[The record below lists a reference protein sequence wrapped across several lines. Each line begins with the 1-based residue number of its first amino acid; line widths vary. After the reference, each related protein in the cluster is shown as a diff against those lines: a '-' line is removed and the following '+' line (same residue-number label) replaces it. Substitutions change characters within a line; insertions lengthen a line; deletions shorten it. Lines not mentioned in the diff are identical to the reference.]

1 MHSWRVQQRLIVTL
15 LIAIMAAATASQ
27 ESQCQTLS
35 LQSTVKLRR
44 GDEMPLFGLGT
55 WLSEG
60 GGTCKK
66 AVTVALEH
74 GYRLIDTAT
83 MYQNEADV
91 GEALKEGSKS
101 SKGIYIVSKLQPSDH
116 GREAAMQAIDRTLT
130 DLKVDKLDLWLMHSP
145 TGGKVVETWKAM
157 LEVSNLAVM
166 PPLCEIRNAFLSMSE
181 MQWRG
186 SPAFGFGSIA

>member
-91 GEALKEGSKS
+91 GEEGEPEVELSGVWEDFRSPPPSGS
-101 SKGIYIVSKLQPSDH
+101 SGL
-116 GREAAMQAIDRTLT
+116 
-130 DLKVDKLDLWLMHSP
+130 
-145 TGGKVVETWKAM
+145 
-157 LEVSNLAVM
+157 
-166 PPLCEIRNAFLSMSE
+166 
-181 MQWRG
+181 
-186 SPAFGFGSIA
+186 

>member
-1 MHSWRVQQRLIVTL
+1 MRSWCVQQRLIVTL
-15 LIAIMAAATASQ
+15 LIAIMTAATASQ
-27 ESQCQTLS
+27 EPQTLS

-44 GDEMPLFGLGT
+44 GEEIPLFGLGT

-60 GGTCKK
+60 GGTCKE

-101 SKGIYIVSKLQPSDH
+101 TEGIYIVSKLQPSDH

-157 LEVSNLAVM
+157 LEVGEQSCRDASSV
-166 PPLCEIRNAFLSMSE
+166 
-181 MQWRG
+181 
-186 SPAFGFGSIA
+186 